1 MRSTF
6 KLDNPDDMQATMT
19 LTMSVKEWRQLRKQ
33 LSDSWPSCDFSRQ
46 IGDLVRAAE
55 AHFYANDDARKA
67 LGGDDE

>member
-33 LSDSWPSCDFSRQ
+33 LSDSWPSWDFSRQ
-46 IGDLVRAAE
+46 IGDLIGAAE
-55 AHFYANDDARKA
+55 AHFYAKEEPGN
-67 LGGDDE
+67 G